1 MVRIHYFLLLACSLV
16 MALGCQTS
24 GNQANNWFAGQTTVQ
39 PPPAY
44 SINIPSMASNPQANA
59 VTGSSV
65 IVNPNQRAPI
75 PNNQVS
81 GTQTAAAWA
90 RQGMAAGT
98 TGQPINGML
107 VSKTG
112 FVETTGTAVNPAV
125 ANRSAVPTAIP
136 VVQSTYTKPVDY
148 ASTQVDDSRDVS
160 RLPVNDASAVVAPSG
175 FGVTPRIAT
184 LPTNTPN
191 QFSGK
196 LAVPN
201 SVGTPAM
208 QQNFMVNPV
217 IPQAG
222 QQGFPS
228 TTAPPQGAVVPQ
240 GWSLKE
246 SNPGFTGTF

>member
-1 MVRIHYFLLLACSLV
+1 MVRIHHFLLLACSLLTA
-16 MALGCQTS
+16 MGCQTS

-44 SINIPSMASNPQANA
+44 SIDIPSMASNPQANT

-65 IVNPNQRAPI
+65 MVNPNQRAPI
-75 PNNQVS
+75 PNNQTS
-81 GTQTAAAWA
+81 GTQTAVAWA
-90 RQGMAAGT
+90 RQGMAAVKPGP
-98 TGQPINGML
+98 PINGMPA
-107 VSKTG
+107 SNTG
-112 FVETTGTAVNPAV
+112 FVETTGTAGSPAV
-125 ANRSAVPTAIP
+125 ANRSAVPAAIA

-148 ASTQVDDSRDVS
+148 ASTQVDDSRDAS

-175 FGVTPRIAT
+175 FSVTPRIAT
-184 LPTNTPN
+184 LPSNTPN

-201 SVGTPAM
+201 SVGAPAP
-208 QQNFMVNPV
+208 QKNFMVNPV

-246 SNPGFTGTF
+246 SSPGFTGTF